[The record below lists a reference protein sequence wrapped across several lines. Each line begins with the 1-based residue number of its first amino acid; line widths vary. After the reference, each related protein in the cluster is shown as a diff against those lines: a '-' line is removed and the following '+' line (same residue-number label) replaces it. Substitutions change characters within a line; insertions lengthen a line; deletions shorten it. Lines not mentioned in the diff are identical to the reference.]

1 MLSVE
6 GIEHDRNALRPPSCE
21 IPFRKWETEMNR
33 RLVFS
38 MALIAV
44 LLGFWLV
51 MSRPMCRDGLAAS
64 LDARLG
70 WTCVAD
76 RR

>member
-6 GIEHDRNALRPPSCE
+6 GIEHDRNAPRPPSCE
-21 IPFRKWETEMNR
+21 IPEQGTEMKR
-33 RLVFS
+33 RLGFS
-38 MALIAV
+38 VALIVV
-44 LLGFWLV
+44 LLGFWLA

-70 WTCVAD
+70 WTCLAD